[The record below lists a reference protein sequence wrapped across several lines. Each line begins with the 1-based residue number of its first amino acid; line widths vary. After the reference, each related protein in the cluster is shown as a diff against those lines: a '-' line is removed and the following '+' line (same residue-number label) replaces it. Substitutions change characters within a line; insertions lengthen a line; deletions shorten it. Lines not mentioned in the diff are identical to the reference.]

1 METVRN
7 LARSLSATARLARVL
22 VEAGEQIDLAGLTA
36 HAGLLCARALDLA
49 PEQGREVRAELM
61 TLRGDL
67 DTLAHAL
74 GMPPPDP

>member
-1 METVRN
+1 MEAVRN
-7 LARSLSATARLARVL
+7 FARSLAATARLARVL
-22 VEAGEQIDLAGLTA
+22 AEAGEQIDLAGLTA
-36 HAGLLCARALDLA
+36 HVGLLCARALDLA
-49 PEQGREVRAELM
+49 PEQGHDVRTELM